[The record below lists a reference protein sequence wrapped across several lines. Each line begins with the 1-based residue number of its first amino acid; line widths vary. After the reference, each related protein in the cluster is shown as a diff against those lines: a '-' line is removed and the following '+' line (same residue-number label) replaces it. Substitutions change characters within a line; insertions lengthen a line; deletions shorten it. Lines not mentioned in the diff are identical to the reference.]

1 MNFLSCGV
9 LPQVVTNLEAAR
21 TELAKCGAVIYET
34 INCTEA
40 GTRAFAKEMFGDRLR
55 ALPDGARVFEGGEH
69 DITRV
74 EATNRRTTPCH
85 TDGFAYGDLYPDFM
99 LLSCVKESRVGG
111 ESILVDGYR
120 ILEAFAADPK
130 LAWAATA
137 LRKRHIDQT
146 ETGMQTSLSPIC
158 MDNGNGRT
166 MVRRTLE
173 QRPAETSEDQETDR
187 QMIALWQDAVDQASA
202 VAPHFKLLP
211 GQVVVVDNY
220 RVMHGRQPYED
231 LNRMLWRVWVWSKD
245 CLRVPPLRLASDT
258 RYAASRG

>member
-1 MNFLSCGV
+1 MKFLSCGV

-99 LLSCVKESRVGG
+99 LLSCVRGSRVGG
-111 ESILVDGYR
+111 ESVLVDLSL
-120 ILEAFAADPK
+120 I
-130 LAWAATA
+130 
-137 LRKRHIDQT
+137 HI
-146 ETGMQTSLSPIC
+146 
-158 MDNGNGRT
+158 
-166 MVRRTLE
+166 
-173 QRPAETSEDQETDR
+173 
-187 QMIALWQDAVDQASA
+187 
-202 VAPHFKLLP
+202 
-211 GQVVVVDNY
+211 
-220 RVMHGRQPYED
+220 
-231 LNRMLWRVWVWSKD
+231 
-245 CLRVPPLRLASDT
+245 
-258 RYAASRG
+258 